1 MINSLKVNCIIS
13 YHIDQIIIQFY
24 LIFMRNKD
32 EGENKEFKFENVCLV
47 EENFENIVVGGWE
60 ENPNVD
66 VLSG

>member
-1 MINSLKVNCIIS
+1 MK
-13 YHIDQIIIQFY
+13 
-24 LIFMRNKD
+24 NKD
-32 EGENKEFKFENVCLV
+32 EGENKEFKFENVWLV

>member
-1 MINSLKVNCIIS
+1 MIYSIKVNCIIS
-13 YHIDQIIIQFY
+13 YHTNQIIIQFY
-24 LIFMRNKD
+24 SIFMKNKD
-32 EGENKEFKFENVCLV
+32 EGENKEFKFENVWLV